1 MDNTQSCLYYL
12 MQFDEMGNLI
22 MFSKTGYTDINRAQA
37 ICDRL
42 NREYDFFFFLK
53 EDRQAYIYSNEN
65 IIAYKKEVSDY
76 ETKIYTLYTK
86 QDNTSQQLL
95 KNFDNLIAKC
105 NYNIRILQL
114 TLKEEWEASTNFY
127 DDNREYYT
135 YSLQKLKIK

>member
-42 NREYDFFFFLK
+42 NREYDFFAKWK
-53 EDRQAYIYSNEN
+53 EDRQAYIDSNEN